1 MAVLIIGYQSGNW
14 RIDLILSCGFVN
26 ILSVILWYSVYFKR
40 RSLSKLVTKM
50 EELYTLEGSS
60 SVGDFE
66 ASCTNIGL
74 FTYTLT
80 PTLFAFVYV
89 SAFTEGRKD
98 NLWAYGYELKDFSV
112 IFKMLL
118 FVNVNMYES
127 LQIIFPGILT
137 CTYCTVCYRLSK
149 LLVRH
154 NKKVLNISQTLHFM
168 SSTHLVKEYFTILD
182 VVDLVQKIFS
192 EPVFLLVMMHSV
204 HMFSMMAYYL
214 SFTADQFSVVIIT
227 ESIIVSST
235 TALSTI
241 IIIIYASKV
250 VMKMKIVQNTYRRCK
265 ESFILNSKYKYDI
278 NIQLAI
284 DRKLQDLSAC
294 DVVIFQKSLI
304 LSLAGALLTYGLL
317 IFQIVK

>member
-1 MAVLIIGYQSGNW
+1 MAVLIIGYQSGSW

-26 ILSVILWYSVYFKR
+26 ILSVILWYSIYFKR
-40 RSLSKLVTKM
+40 RSLSKLVAKM
-50 EELYTLEGSS
+50 KELYTLEGTF

-74 FTYTLT
+74 LIYTLT

-89 SAFTEGRKD
+89 SAFTEGSKD

-112 IFKMLL
+112 FFKILL

-137 CTYCTVCYRLSK
+137 CTYCTICYRLSK
-149 LLVRH
+149 FLVRH
-154 NKKVLNISQTLHFM
+154 NKKILNISQNPRFI
-168 SSTHLVKEYFTILD
+168 SSAHLVKEYFAILD
-182 VVDLVQKIFS
+182 TVDLVQKIFS
-192 EPVFLLVMMHSV
+192 EPIFLLVMMHFV

-241 IIIIYASKV
+241 IIIIYASKIAI
-250 VMKMKIVQNTYRRCK
+250 KMKIVQNTYRRCK
-265 ESFILNSKYKYDI
+265 ENCILNSQYKYDI
-278 NIQLAI
+278 IIQLAI
-284 DRKLQDLSAC
+284 DRELQELSAC
-294 DVVIFQKSLI
+294 DVVFFQKSLI